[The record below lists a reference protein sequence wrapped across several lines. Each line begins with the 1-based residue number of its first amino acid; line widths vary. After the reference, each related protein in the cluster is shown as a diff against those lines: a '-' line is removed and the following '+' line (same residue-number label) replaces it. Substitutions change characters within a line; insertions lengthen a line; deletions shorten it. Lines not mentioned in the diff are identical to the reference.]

1 MRILP
6 GIIPWNLIKLKSGFH
21 MVVKIESRSF
31 SSAKIQHFIE
41 LKISGV
47 VITRENS
54 IGDLYAVDE
63 YKLL

>member
-1 MRILP
+1 MRIFP

-21 MVVKIESRSF
+21 RSF
-31 SSAKIQHFIE
+31 SSAEIQHFIE

-54 IGDLYAVDE
+54 IGDLYAVD
-63 YKLL
+63 K